1 MQYSRNRF
9 NQTTQ
14 NGTIRFRMQADR
26 SRYKRVRKG
35 SKGTCTAISN
45 RQFLQPID
53 SETYHMTQHC
63 TGITAEQRGRI
74 GA

>member
-1 MQYSRNRF
+1 MQYGGNRF

-14 NGTIRFRMQADR
+14 NGNIRFRMQADR

-45 RQFLQPID
+45 RQFLQPFD
-53 SETYHMTQHC
+53 SEMYHTIQHR
-63 TGITAEQRGRI
+63 TRTPAEQRGRI

>member
-1 MQYSRNRF
+1 MQYSGNRF

-14 NGTIRFRMQADR
+14 NGNIRFRMHADR

-35 SKGTCTAISN
+35 SKGSCAGISN
-45 RQFLQPID
+45 RQFPQPFD
-53 SETYHMTQHC
+53 SDTYHMTQHC